1 MDKQDNQQEQQEQFN
16 PTLVFNLTLVDVNAV
31 LGAIA
36 KAPLEQVF
44 NVYLAIRS
52 EAERQIAAIQANA
65 EQTNEPEAGE

>member
-16 PTLVFNLTLVDVNAV
+16 PTLVFQLTLADVNAV

-36 KAPLEQVF
+36 KAPLDQVF
-44 NVYLAIRS
+44 NVYVAIRS

>member
-16 PTLVFNLTLVDVNAV
+16 PTLVFQLTLADVNAV

-44 NVYLAIRS
+44 NVYVAIRS

>member
-16 PTLVFNLTLVDVNAV
+16 PTLVFQLTLADVNAV

-44 NVYLAIRS
+44 NVYVAIRS
-52 EAERQIAAIQANA
+52 EAERQIAAIQAA
-65 EQTNEPEAGE
+65 EQANDQDAGE

>member
-16 PTLVFNLTLVDVNAV
+16 PTLVFQLTLADVNAV

-36 KAPLEQVF
+36 KAPLDQVF

-52 EAERQIAAIQANA
+52 EAERQIAAINAAKQAND
-65 EQTNEPEAGE
+65 QDAGE